1 MSFPARVDAQV
12 LAGGRL
18 GQMPP
23 GEVEPAG
30 KGLVSIGELPMAAR
44 PLQALK
50 ASVRVDRVVLVS
62 PVPAG
67 ELDPAFFGAADAV
80 AQTGA
85 SILES
90 FANGL
95 RQARFPEQP
104 VLSVAGD
111 LAFLTPEAVTDF
123 VDRCRR
129 RPDVD
134 VWCGCLRREHSERA
148 YPGLQHTWARL
159 AEGTFCGTGLF
170 LIRPSVLERVQTT
183 VLSATRQ
190 RKNPLALARLLGLG
204 PVLAFVLGRLTLRQG
219 EQALKRVLGG
229 VACAGIETPFAESA
243 FNVDDLPTLL
253 EARRLA
259 SLQRKPL
266 GGMISK

>member
-1 MSFPARVDAQV
+1 MSFPARLDAQV
-12 LAGGRL
+12 LAGGRFGHL
-18 GQMPP
+18 PP

-30 KGLVSIGELPMAAR
+30 KGLVLIGDAPMAAR

-50 ASVRVDRVVLVS
+50 ASVRVERVVLVS

-67 ELDPAFFGAADAV
+67 ELDPACFGAADAV
-80 AQTGA
+80 VPAGA

-104 VLSVAGD
+104 VLSVTGD

-129 RPDVD
+129 RPEVD
-134 VWCGCLRREHSERA
+134 VWYGFLRREHSERA
-148 YPGLQHTWARL
+148 YPGLHHTWARL

-170 LIRPSVLERVQTT
+170 LIRPSVLERVQTAL
-183 VLSATRQ
+183 VAVTRQ
-190 RKNPLALARLLGLG
+190 RKNPLALARILGLG
-204 PVLAFVLGRLTLRQG
+204 PVLAFLLGRLTIGRA
-219 EQALKRVLGG
+219 EQAGKRVLGG

-259 SLQRKPL
+259 GLQPKPI
-266 GGMISK
+266 GGMLSS